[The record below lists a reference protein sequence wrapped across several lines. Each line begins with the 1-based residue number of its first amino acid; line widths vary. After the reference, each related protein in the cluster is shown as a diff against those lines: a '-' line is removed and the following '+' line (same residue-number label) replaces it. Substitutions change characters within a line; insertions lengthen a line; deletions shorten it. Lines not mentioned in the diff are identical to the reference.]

1 MFEFFQNQRN
11 DAELLR
17 YMLYEID
24 SLFRY
29 YVEFDSY
36 LEEISNILW
45 PDDYSHTKDEIPDE
59 RYTGNGR
66 HRGDERRRLEELP
79 RVLDPEEL
87 RLQRGYSEE
96 EFLIWQRIIYVFGE
110 LDIRLRHD
118 PEFTSNY
125 LDLVRSYLNKVIEMA
140 VANDESSE
148 EDIIE
153 VRNVIRMWLDYYT
166 RRSYLT
172 VHGLFYIHQTIHQT
186 SLLLELYQSHDYVD
200 FPTQRHLFELGLK
213 RLRMN
218 DLQYIKV
225 LFSISN
231 AFSRYFI
238 HPFYQIASLFLYNSS
253 TTITWIKEQEKND
266 LVREALYEGVQYA
279 EYAYPDKRDAQNGK
293 QSTVLRP
300 YHITYSKYNCGEI
313 NGEFELQCE
322 FKGFVGIKNIG
333 THDQEIIIGFSGTDC
348 LENWGSNFSQY
359 FGNLPLPYVEALGLV
374 DSVWRSSRNKKSYIN
389 PLIKVYGHSLGG
401 GLMQFAVSNCDTDR
415 IIGFGYNSAGI
426 SNMNVVNIINFDRRI
441 YHLYKPKDVIFKIP
455 GTHQLGYSISCKEA
469 VSNRYTAHF
478 LESIKEETRKYG
490 HDHYVVLEE

>member
-1 MFEFFQNQRN
+1 MFDFFQNQRN

-17 YMLYEID
+17 HMLYEID
-24 SLFRY
+24 SLFGY

-36 LEEISNILW
+36 LEEISSILW
-45 PDDYSHTKDEIPDE
+45 PDDHSHTKDEIPNDY
-59 RYTGNGR
+59 YTGNGR
-66 HRGDERRRLEELP
+66 QGDEYRKKIEELP
-79 RVLDPEEL
+79 RVFDPKDL
-87 RLQRGYSEE
+87 IIQRGYNEE
-96 EFLIWQRIIYVFGE
+96 EFLIWQRIIHVIGE

-118 PEFTSNY
+118 IGFTSDY
-125 LDLVRSYLNKVIEMA
+125 LDLVRSYLNEVTEMA

-148 EDIIE
+148 EDVIE
-153 VRNVIRMWLDYYT
+153 IRNVIRMWINYYT
-166 RRSYLT
+166 MSYRLT
-172 VHGLFYIHQTIHQT
+172 AHGLFYIHQTIHQT
-186 SLLLELYQSHDYVD
+186 GMLLELYQLVGNDEVA
-200 FPTQRHLFELGLK
+200 TQRHLFELGLK
-213 RLRMN
+213 RLRMS
-218 DLQYIKV
+218 DLQYAKI

-231 AFSRYFI
+231 AFSRYFLQ
-238 HPFYQIASLFLYNSS
+238 PFYQVSSLFLYNSS
-253 TTITWIKEQEKND
+253 TTITWIKEQGNYD
-266 LVREALYEGVQYA
+266 LVRKDLYEGVQYA
-279 EYAYPDKRDAQNGK
+279 EYAYPDKRNAQNGK

-300 YHITYSKYNCGEI
+300 YHITYSKYNCGCI

-322 FKGFVGIKNIG
+322 FKGFVGIKNTG

-348 LENWGSNFSQY
+348 LENWGTNFSQY

-455 GTHQLGYSISCKEA
+455 GTHQLGYSISCKET
-469 VSNRYTAHF
+469 VPNRYTAH
-478 LESIKEETRKYG
+478 LIKSFREEIANSVY
-490 HDHYVVLEE
+490 DHYVVLEE